1 MRYPVNFD
9 HDETGWVVMFPDVPE
24 ALTGAKTKEESLSM
38 AQDALITALDFYF
51 EDRRAI
57 PLPSEAGEAFVEVPA
72 SVVAKI
78 LLLNEIVRAGV
89 SNAELARLIGTRPQ
103 EVQRIVSLH
112 HSTKIDTPGCH
123 KSAWGQAGTDS
134 CLIHGHVLTK
144 GPLGGPFLYTTAA

>member
-57 PLPSEAGEAFVEVPA
+57 PLPSEAGEAFVDVPA

-112 HSTKIDTPGCH
+112 HSTKIDTI
-123 KSAWGQAGTDS
+123 QAA
-134 CLIHGHVLTK
+134 IK
-144 GPLGGPFLYTTAA
+144 ALGGRLELIAA